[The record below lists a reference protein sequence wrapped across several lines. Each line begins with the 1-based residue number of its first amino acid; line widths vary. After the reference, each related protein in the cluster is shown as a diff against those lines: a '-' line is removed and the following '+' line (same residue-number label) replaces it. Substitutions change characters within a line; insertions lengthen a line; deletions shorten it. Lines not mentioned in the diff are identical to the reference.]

1 MDRSKP
7 RPMRPLLGM
16 TLAFAALL
24 LVCRALYSS
33 GVGTA
38 SYAAAEYQ
46 PNSGV
51 LASAVPPLVDAFL
64 ASPLPPR
71 NLNLS
76 EDAPLF
82 FFHQRKTAGSSM
94 RKAIV
99 EAAKAANMSYFVS
112 CHDGVP
118 CDLYHVG
125 TNFSAI
131 YAGHFVWGEQRE
143 LSRRSVFDPATGT
156 WHNPRHN
163 ASCLT
168 MFRDPVSRLESC
180 YYYRFVQERR
190 IKHQHYRCMNLLTT
204 AELRNMFVNGR
215 TKWGRGCLNE
225 PFRILSGLTDE
236 LDLAALSASPS
247 TKGSLLTTAMS
258 LTLSHLSG
266 CVPLVLED
274 PRSLRLVRHWF
285 PQLAPAF
292 VELQEVRKTKAA
304 RCPMSNRTR
313 AVLEELGAGERMLY
327 DAAKRRLEVMLAT
340 LPPEEE
346 EPQQQAEE
354 AEGGEEEGMT
364 YS

>member
-1 MDRSKP
+1 MERSKP
-7 RPMRPLLGM
+7 RMGRPVLGL

-24 LVCRALYSS
+24 LISRALQSS
-33 GVGTA
+33 RGSAA
-38 SYAAAEYQ
+38 SYAAAEYR
-46 PNSGV
+46 PSSAA
-51 LASAVPPLVDAFL
+51 LASAVPPMVEAFL
-64 ASPLPPR
+64 ATPLPPR

-94 RKAIV
+94 RQAIV
-99 EAAKAANMSYFVS
+99 QAAKAANLSYFVS

-118 CDLYHVG
+118 CDLYHIG

-131 YAGHFVWGEQRE
+131 YAGHFYWGEQRE
-143 LSRRSVFDPATGT
+143 LSRQSSFDPATGT
-156 WHNPRHN
+156 WHNPRHS

-168 MFRDPVSRLESC
+168 VFRDPVARLESC

-190 IKHQHYRCMNLLTT
+190 IKHQHYRCMNLLTN
-204 AELRNMFVNGR
+204 AELRNMLTNGR
-215 TKWGRGCLNE
+215 TIWGRGCLNE
-225 PFRILSGLTDE
+225 PFRILSGLSDE
-236 LDLAALSASPS
+236 LDLAALSSSPS
-247 TKGSLLTTAMS
+247 TKGSLLTAAMS

-292 VELQEVRKTKAA
+292 MELQQVRKTKAA

-313 AVLEELGAGERMLY
+313 ATLEELGAGERMLY
-327 DAAKRRLEVMLAT
+327 DAVQRRMEVMLAA
-340 LPPEEE
+340 LPPEAEEQLPPEVEE
-346 EPQQQAEE
+346 E
-354 AEGGEEEGMT
+354 EEESLT
-364 YS
+364 YT

>member
-1 MDRSKP
+1 M
-7 RPMRPLLGM
+7 
-16 TLAFAALL
+16 
-24 LVCRALYSS
+24 V
-33 GVGTA
+33 
-38 SYAAAEYQ
+38 E
-46 PNSGV
+46 
-51 LASAVPPLVDAFL
+51 AFL

-99 EAAKAANMSYFVS
+99 EAAKAANLSYFVS

-180 YYYRFVQERR
+180 YYFRFVQVGPWQASPDLCALACTAATPACYMACLQAPPA
-190 IKHQHYRCMNLLTT
+190 HLPCFCMSP
-204 AELRNMFVNGR
+204 ACPRV
-215 TKWGRGCLNE
+215 W
-225 PFRILSGLTDE
+225 
-236 LDLAALSASPS
+236 SASS
-247 TKGSLLTTAMS
+247 CCT
-258 LTLSHLSG
+258 
-266 CVPLVLED
+266 
-274 PRSLRLVRHWF
+274 
-285 PQLAPAF
+285 
-292 VELQEVRKTKAA
+292 
-304 RCPMSNRTR
+304 
-313 AVLEELGAGERMLY
+313 
-327 DAAKRRLEVMLAT
+327 DASFL
-340 LPPEEE
+340 
-346 EPQQQAEE
+346 
-354 AEGGEEEGMT
+354 
-364 YS
+364 

>member
-180 YYYRFVQERR
+180 YYYRFVQ
-190 IKHQHYRCMNLLTT
+190 
-204 AELRNMFVNGR
+204 VG
-215 TKWGRGCLNE
+215 
-225 PFRILSGLTDE
+225 
-236 LDLAALSASPS
+236 
-247 TKGSLLTTAMS
+247 
-258 LTLSHLSG
+258 
-266 CVPLVLED
+266 
-274 PRSLRLVRHWF
+274 
-285 PQLAPAF
+285 
-292 VELQEVRKTKAA
+292 
-304 RCPMSNRTR
+304 
-313 AVLEELGAGERMLY
+313 
-327 DAAKRRLEVMLAT
+327 
-340 LPPEEE
+340 
-346 EPQQQAEE
+346 
-354 AEGGEEEGMT
+354 
-364 YS
+364 